1 VRPLWINVL
10 LPLAFCSLPL
20 VVAAL
25 VFAAIPPAARGE
37 YLVRLQDSAIDW
49 IILGLGGLLFLAQT
63 WLAWRALQWKDAQSN
78 FDESADDWLTHTAR
92 GAEWFPL
99 LGLIGTVAAILQT
112 FSSFGLDATGATKP
126 PDAAEIIRR
135 YGPAITATGSGLFMA
150 FLNILPS
157 WIVVAGRKLI
167 RSMAGRPAP
176 PPPADQPI
184 DLISAAPP
192 GTRQGGQA

>member
-10 LPLAFCSLPL
+10 LPLAFCALP
-20 VVAAL
+20 VATAAL
-25 VFAAIPPAARGE
+25 IFAAVPPAAREE
-37 YLVRLQDSAIDW
+37 YVRRLPESAIDW
-49 IILGLGGLLFLAQT
+49 VILALGGLLFVAQT
-63 WLAWRALQWKDAQSN
+63 WLAWRALQWKDARN
-78 FDESADDWLTHTAR
+78 AFDESADDWLTHTAR

-112 FSSFGLDATGATKP
+112 FSSLGVEPGGKVEATEVLQK
-126 PDAAEIIRR
+126 

-167 RSMAGRPAP
+167 RSMAGRPAE
-176 PPPADQPI
+176 PPPADPPI

-192 GTRQGGQA
+192 GSRPGGRA

>member
-1 VRPLWINVL
+1 MRRLWINTL
-10 LPLAFCSLPL
+10 LPLVFCSLP
-20 VVAAL
+20 VVAAA
-25 VFAAIPPAARGE
+25 VIFAAIPPAARDE
-37 YLVRLQDSAIDW
+37 YIRRLQDSAIDW
-49 IILGLGGLLFLAQT
+49 IILGLGGLLFVAQT
-63 WLAWRALQWKDAQSN
+63 WLSLRALQWKDARN
-78 FDESADDWLTHTAR
+78 DFDETADDWLTHTAR

-112 FSSFGLDATGATKP
+112 FSSFGPGSKP
-126 PDAAEIIRR
+126 AAEEIIQK

-176 PPPADQPI
+176 PSPEQQPI
-184 DLISAAPP
+184 DLISAAHP
-192 GTRQGGQA
+192 GGRGGGQA